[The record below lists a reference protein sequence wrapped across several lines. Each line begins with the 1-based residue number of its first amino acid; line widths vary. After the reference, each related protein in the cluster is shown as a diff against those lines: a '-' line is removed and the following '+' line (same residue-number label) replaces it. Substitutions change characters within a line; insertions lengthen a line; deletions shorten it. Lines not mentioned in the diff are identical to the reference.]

1 MNAIQNIGIG
11 VLLMI
16 FGIFIIWYTSK
27 RPKNTSLSSIN
38 NFQGYASGVGFIIF
52 GIIYILNK
60 LHLWW

>member
-52 GIIYILNK
+52 GIIFILNK
-60 LHLWW
+60 LHLW

>member
-16 FGIFIIWYTSK
+16 FGILIIWYTSK

-52 GIIYILNK
+52 GIIHILNK
-60 LHLWW
+60 LHLW

>member
-60 LHLWW
+60 LHLW